1 MRNDLLM
8 GLAIQNCLSRRTAA
22 SDNATLVLHRG
33 GWTDCR
39 VRKSTL
45 QNSTCFETSANPS
58 GTITGCQCT
67 LRKIVEIAAIVLG
80 RSQVNES
87 RLFDQLA

>member
-8 GLAIQNCLSRRTAA
+8 GSAIQNCLSQRTAA

-58 GTITGCQCT
+58 GTMWMPVHFEKDCGNFCH
-67 LRKIVEIAAIVLG
+67 VVLG
-80 RSQVNES
+80 RSQVNE
-87 RLFDQLA
+87 